1 MRICLDPKLL
11 NKALRRSHY
20 QMPTLEEVLSQ
31 LSKAKV
37 FTVADAK
44 NGFWHVELDQAASE
58 MIIFGAPF
66 GRYMWKRKPFG
77 INIVPEVF
85 QNEFVMPWKTYQESG
100 HWQMIS

>member
-1 MRICLDPKLL
+1 MVVVRKRNNHIRVCLDPKPL

-20 QMPTLEEVLSQ
+20 QIPTLEEVLPQ

-58 MIIFGAPF
+58 MTTFGTPF
-66 GRYMWKRKPFG
+66 GRYR
-77 INIVPEVF
+77 
-85 QNEFVMPWKTYQESG
+85 
-100 HWQMIS
+100 